1 MPKLLFAIL
10 LLLILSISSF
20 SQQTNSTPQLTKQ
33 DYLQKNKRLK
43 TVGFVCLGI
52 TATSIALVATGS
64 SSQEVLP
71 VLILSGL
78 TSLIISI
85 PSFIIAKIDKIN
97 YKKSMRLSLKNESV
111 FQIHNSSMFKSYIHS
126 LNLKISI

>member
-1 MPKLLFAIL
+1 MKKNIFFAIIIATTL
-10 LLLILSISSF
+10 NVF
-20 SQQTNSTPQLTKQ
+20 SQQVENIPFTKS

-52 TATSIALVATGS
+52 TATCVALVATGS

-71 VLILSGL
+71 VLVLSGL
-78 TSLIISI
+78 TSVIISI

-111 FQIHNSSMFKSYIHS
+111 FQIHNRSMFKSYIPS
-126 LNLKISI
+126 LNFKISI